1 MFGISRKKVAD
12 FYRATGKTKMA
23 MESERIHLGSDIQ
36 SHLYDATAMPAV
48 ANLSAEEAIEALV
61 GRLPPH
67 HAEVL
72 LLRVVADLSV
82 EEVANLIGK
91 SKEAVRVIQHRAI
104 NTLIKTFEKNVVT

>member
-1 MFGISRKKVAD
+1 MFGIARKKVAD
-12 FYRATGKTKMA
+12 FYRSNGKAKMA
-23 MESERIHLGSDIQ
+23 MENERTHLGGDIH
-36 SHLYDATAMPAV
+36 SHLYDATAMPAI
-48 ANLSAEEAIEALV
+48 ANLSAEEAIQALV
-61 GRLPPH
+61 GTLPPH

-82 EEVANLIGK
+82 EEVAKLIGK